1 MKAGYGRHAI
11 LRAEWIHVAVV
22 DDDDGFLRAIERLL
36 RVSGFEPVAYSSAE
50 AFLADATHARLDCA
64 LFDIHLGGMS
74 GLDLCRR
81 LVAEGSALP
90 VIFVTAC
97 DEATVRRQAAELGC
111 SAFLKKPVSREVLI
125 NAINKA
131 LGRGD

>member
-1 MKAGYGRHAI
+1 M
-11 LRAEWIHVAVV
+11 AVV
-22 DDDDGFLRAIERLL
+22 DDDDGFLRAIQRLL

-50 AFLADATHARLDCA
+50 AFLADAGHVRLGCA
-64 LFDIHLGGMS
+64 LLDIHLGGMS

-81 LVAEGSALP
+81 LTAERSALP

-97 DEATVRRQAAELGC
+97 DEATVRRQAEELGC
-111 SAFLKKPVSREVLI
+111 SAFLQKPVSREVLI
-125 NAINKA
+125 DAINKA